1 MADSSNNPPPMLK
14 PEEEILKELIKL
26 NPKFDPNATEYTLD
40 PKTRMY
46 LALRARRD
54 ARTRTSKKS

>member
-1 MADSSNNPPPMLK
+1 MLK

-26 NPKFDPNATEYTLD
+26 NPKFDPNATEYSLD